1 MSRTLVVSFTKVS
14 DAENKTNS
22 NQYTETIAQTI
33 NEVTNTKSFVSKA
46 EVKSDFEQTAS
57 NIEDSSIEPDVSTIR
72 YYSINE
78 VDIKALP
85 ISNIDVS
92 MVSDIER
99 TGLPIKLRIYINV
112 SGRIDKI
119 ERLSNSEQD
128 EEFLTRIEFLLKETA
143 FLPAKKNG
151 ANVDFVQDIELS
163 I

>member
-1 MSRTLVVSFTKVS
+1 
-14 DAENKTNS
+14 
-22 NQYTETIAQTI
+22 
-33 NEVTNTKSFVSKA
+33 
-46 EVKSDFEQTAS
+46 
-57 NIEDSSIEPDVSTIR
+57 
-72 YYSINE
+72 
-78 VDIKALP
+78 
-85 ISNIDVS
+85 